1 MIILTGICLNL
12 LIILTVMS
20 SHFLHFDTI
29 KILLPTII
37 MFNLTFPTVIFITIN
52 FIRVSF
58 CKVWIEI
65 IIVLPYFIICVV
77 LINLIVRWL
86 LRNFWLSQFLLLL
99 IYLFLSVFLFIV
111 DLLPLL
117 VCVGLYSIGYCVI
130 VVLLHLLQ
138 LFDSII
144 FRLSFI
150 WNISMMTIRCSLFID
165 SIIIFLNI
173 CGCFIFG
180 ETSIKELYFSKIFRI

>member
-12 LIILTVMS
+12 VIFLTVMS
-20 SHFLHFDTI
+20 IHFLHFDTI

-77 LINLIVRWL
+77 LINLIVRRL

-117 VCVGLYSIGYCVI
+117 VCVGLYSIRYCVI
-130 VVLLHLLQ
+130 VVLLYLLQ

-144 FRLSFI
+144 FRLLFI

-173 CGCFIFG
+173 CGSFIFG